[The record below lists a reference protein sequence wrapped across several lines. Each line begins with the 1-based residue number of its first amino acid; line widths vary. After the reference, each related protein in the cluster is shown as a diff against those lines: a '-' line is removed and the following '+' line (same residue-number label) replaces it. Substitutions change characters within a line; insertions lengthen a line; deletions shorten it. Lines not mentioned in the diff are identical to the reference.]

1 MSVARMAARGHGPL
15 NEDRIVERALLSIER
30 WWVSVA
36 LAVALLG
43 CGAPQ
48 AGVGSIDDACE
59 GYPCTAAG
67 ARAMLTEILAHS
79 GKSLQGA
86 RPEVDKLLEHAVR
99 RMGERGYTPADF
111 KLAAQNMTR
120 LMKSSPHGAEAT
132 TARELEKVNRSKHW
146 LCPLWPLC

>member
-1 MSVARMAARGHGPL
+1 M
-15 NEDRIVERALLSIER
+15 ERALPSIER

-48 AGVGSIDDACE
+48 GGAGGTGWACE

-67 ARAMLTEILAHS
+67 AKAMLMDTLVQS
-79 GKSLQGA
+79 GRSLGGA
-86 RPEVDKLLEHAVR
+86 RLEVDRLLDRAVR
-99 RMGERGYTPADF
+99 TMGERGYTPASF
-111 KLAAQNMTR
+111 KLAAQNMKR
-120 LMKSSPHGAEAT
+120 LLASSPHGVEAT
-132 TARELEKVNRSKHW
+132 TAKELERVNRSQHW